1 MAKKYVNKLQ
11 HYSYNSMVS
20 RTQLTV
26 IDNNCIVGREEAI
39 TISGD
44 EHSKYV
50 HVHLKQQK
58 QQLVKPIYEKNSCE
72 FVNNLLSDTILLKK
86 GKIELPDLERP
97 HSTKHCIKSLG
108 KQRRHHFKACVNI
121 SINFLLLQVT
131 GYCYMVP
138 HCLNCEINFTFLHL
152 INFVP
157 GLHE

>member
-20 RTQLTV
+20 RTQLAV
-26 IDNNCIVGREEAI
+26 NNCIVGREEAI

-50 HVHLKQQK
+50 HVHLKLQK

-97 HSTKHCIKSLG
+97 HSTKHCTISLR
-108 KQRRHHFKACVNI
+108 KQRRHHFKACVNNYFNKR
-121 SINFLLLQVT
+121 SIITSDRVLLYGTTLS
-131 GYCYMVP
+131 
-138 HCLNCEINFTFLHL
+138 
-152 INFVP
+152 
-157 GLHE
+157 